1 MVKWMVNSEW
11 WKVRHVTIHFTIHHP
26 LFTNNPKGITMLI
39 PLSWL
44 REYVEITLSTD
55 ELERRLTMA
64 GLEVESVKK
73 VGDWWAPDLIIVGE
87 VIAVHPHPDADRL
100 VLVDI
105 EYGGAEPECVVTG
118 APNLYQFKGMSKAE
132 GTFSTT
138 KAPFARAGAFLMDAY
153 SDKVPRP
160 KKKLKPSKI
169 RGIKSSGMVCSEL
182 ELGLSEEHEG
192 ILLLPDDAPVGIPLS
207 DYLGDEVMELELT
220 PDMARCLNMIGIAR
234 EVAALTGGACHSPAD
249 KVETSGDDQA
259 SDYFDVR
266 IDEPKLCNR
275 YVGLLIR
282 DVEIGPSPKWMQ
294 ERLLRAGQRPINNI
308 VDITNYVMLEWG
320 QPLHAFDYDVLVQRA
335 QRASQIGQSGKLPT
349 IIVRRAKANSKFRT
363 LDNQERSMD
372 DSMLMIADTAGDIAV
387 AGVMGGFESEVSD
400 QTRNV
405 LLEAATF
412 EGINNRRTAMKL
424 RMMSEASHRFARGIP
439 ATLNPIAARRAAE
452 LMRLHA
458 GGRVVPGMVDAYPVA
473 QQEQVVYTSAT
484 NMERIL
490 GLSVTLDEAAQALK
504 KLDFQVARVDRIPTS
519 ASTDSTFALQM
530 KDDEPFLEC
539 TVPWHRLD
547 VRYPADLIEEV
558 ARMIGYEEV
567 GTTLINDVLPA
578 QRRNYTLEMEE
589 RIRDV
594 LAGIGLQ
601 ETINHPLT
609 TVENHLKLLTSSD
622 ASTNEKSFVQ
632 SQSPG
637 FDADEVEGYITVT
650 NPVSQERRS
659 MRRSMLV
666 SVMENLSYNL
676 RFSQRLATFEIGR
689 IYLPD
694 EGDTLLPLEERRLS
708 ISLTGPRQI
717 DSYYSSGGVAG
728 DVSENEMDF
737 FDLKGIIESLLDA
750 LEFAHTDLEFIPKP
764 NTGTYGSRC
773 AEIRLRSESLGLMGE
788 IHPQV
793 ANAYVLPAS
802 RICTADLRI
811 APLVKQDWS
820 VEPMQPISNYPPVVE
835 DLAFEVAES
844 VTVRQ
849 LEDALREAG
858 GEILTAVDLFD
869 IYRGDP
875 IPAAHK
881 SMAYRLTYQS
891 TKRSLSEKEVTKLRQ
906 RIIRHIE
913 KVTGGKLRGE

>member
-1 MVKWMVNSEW
+1 
-11 WKVRHVTIHFTIHHP
+11 
-26 LFTNNPKGITMLI
+26 MLI

-44 REYVEITLSTD
+44 REYVEITLTTD

-64 GLEVESVKK
+64 GLEVESSTK
-73 VGDWWAPDLIIVGE
+73 VGDWWDPDLIVVGE

-100 VLVDI
+100 VLVDVD
-105 EYGGAEPECVVTG
+105 YGGTEPERVVTG

-132 GTFSTT
+132 GTLSTT

-169 RGIKSSGMVCSEL
+169 RGVKSSGMICSEL

-192 ILLLPDDAPVGIPLS
+192 ILLLPDDAPIGVPLRE
-207 DYLGDEVMELELT
+207 YLGDDVLELELT
-220 PDMARCLNMIGIAR
+220 PDMARCLNLIGVAR
-234 EVAALTGGACHSPAD
+234 EVAALTGGTLHLPAD
-249 KVETSGDDQA
+249 EVETSGDDQA

-266 IDEPKLCNR
+266 IDEPELSNR
-275 YVGLLIR
+275 YVGLLIQG
-282 DVEIGPSPKWMQ
+282 VEIGPSPKWLQ
-294 ERLLRAGQRPINNI
+294 DRLLRAGQRPINNI

-320 QPLHAFDYDVLVQRA
+320 QPLHAFDYDILVQRA
-335 QRASQIGQSGKLPT
+335 RQATQTEQTSAQTEELPT
-349 IIVRRAKANSKFRT
+349 IIVRRARANTKFTT
-363 LDNQERSMD
+363 LDGEERLLD
-372 DSMLMIADTAGDIAV
+372 DSMLMIADTGGDIAL
-387 AGVMGGFESEVSD
+387 AGVMGGLESEVSD
-400 QTRNV
+400 QTHNV

-424 RMMSEASHRFARGIP
+424 RMTSEASHLFARGIP

-452 LMRLHA
+452 LMRLYA
-458 GGRVVPGMVDAYPVA
+458 GGRVVPGMVDAYPVE
-473 QQEQVVYTSAT
+473 QQEQFAYTSAT
-484 NMERIL
+484 DIERIL
-490 GLSVTLDEAAQALK
+490 GLSVSLDQAAQALE
-504 KLDFQVARVDRIPTS
+504 KLDFQVARVDRLS
-519 ASTDSTFALQM
+519 ESVSTDATFALQM
-530 KDDEPFLEC
+530 KNNEPLLKC
-539 TVPWHRLD
+539 TAPWHRLD

-558 ARMIGYEEV
+558 ARVIGYEEV

-578 QRRNYTLEMEE
+578 QRRNYILETEE
-589 RIRDV
+589 RIRDI

-609 TVENHLKLLTSSD
+609 TVENHLKLLTSSGV
-622 ASTNEKSFVQ
+622 STTGISMNEKSFTQ
-632 SQSPG
+632 SHSVSL
-637 FDADEVEGYITVT
+637 DADEVEGYITVT

-666 SVMENLSYNL
+666 SVMENLAYNL
-676 RFSQRLATFEIGR
+676 RFRQRLATFEIGR

-694 EGDTLLPLEERRLS
+694 EGESLLPLEERRLS
-708 ISLTGPRQI
+708 ISLTGPRQLDCYYTG
-717 DSYYSSGGVAG
+717 DSIAG
-728 DVSENEMDF
+728 DVSGNEMDF
-737 FDLKGIIESLLDA
+737 FDLKGIIETLFDA
-750 LEFAHTDLEFIPKP
+750 LEFVHTDLEFIPKP
-764 NTGTYGSRC
+764 DTGTYGSRC
-773 AEIRLRSESLGLMGE
+773 AEIRLRGESVGLMGE

-793 ANAYVLPAS
+793 ANAYALPAS

-811 APLVKQDWS
+811 GPLVKEDWS

-849 LEDALREAG
+849 VEDALRKAG

-875 IPAAHK
+875 IPDAHK

-891 TKRSLSEKEVTKLRQ
+891 PKRSLSEKEVAKLRQ